1 MKHLVWIKT
10 SSWPWSFHLRKM
22 NQPTSS
28 ISASSSLLQN
38 CRCAVDNSLAPSLY
52 PPPHLQFFRLIKND
66 RSEEG
71 GHSKTKPIFGK
82 DQTRI
87 WFWRIQA
94 VQKPT
99 VLKATLQLLFPA
111 LNIFEREIL
120 LQRTNKHTN
129 KNNVSWKRTS
139 KHYRFLC
146 SQL

>member
-1 MKHLVWIKT
+1 MKHLVCIKT

-87 WFWRIQA
+87 FDFDAFRQYRNQLYLKQHFNFCFQLWIFL
-94 VQKPT
+94 KEKSCFKEPT
-99 VLKATLQLLFPA
+99 NTQIKTM
-111 LNIFEREIL
+111 
-120 LQRTNKHTN
+120 
-129 KNNVSWKRTS
+129 
-139 KHYRFLC
+139 
-146 SQL
+146 